1 MEENVKPDEKPS
13 AHAQQFSEFVSLAVH
28 DLDSPLRKLSVFIE
42 KLSTIIT
49 KENNDAAFYIE
60 RINSCVVEMRSLVSS
75 LAELDAMSP
84 SKRYVSCNI
93 AAIAQEVLNELT
105 PIIKEKKATI
115 RLSSLP
121 LVQGIHDQ
129 YYLLFKKLL
138 ENSLTFGRPGTPVII
153 DLSAEKI
160 ENIEMKK
167 MGLDKNKNW
176 YRVTIQDNGI
186 GFIPADANKIF
197 EPFGRLHGKSAYPG
211 PGLGLTIAKKI
222 IENHQGRI
230 FAEGVENNGSR
241 FLLIIPEKPD

>member
-1 MEENVKPDEKPS
+1 
-13 AHAQQFSEFVSLAVH
+13 
-28 DLDSPLRKLSVFIE
+28 
-42 KLSTIIT
+42 
-49 KENNDAAFYIE
+49 
-60 RINSCVVEMRSLVSS
+60 
-75 LAELDAMSP
+75 MSP